1 MEPLNIILL
10 ITIIVGILA
19 ILYITIYNK
28 LQTEKSK
35 IEHVESLI
43 DNALREK
50 FDLVKRSNLVILKL
64 KKNI

>member
-35 IEHVESLI
+35 INTQH
-43 DNALREK
+43 
-50 FDLVKRSNLVILKL
+50 
-64 KKNI
+64 KKKEDKTL